1 MGYGY
6 ATHLPALIDAV
17 LRTTGPVLEL
27 GAGEFSTPILHEL
40 VAKRGRDLVTVEAD
54 DVWRGRFHALAD
66 GHPSDTSPRR
76 HVLAASLDE
85 LAGRLPD
92 RWSVVLID
100 QAPAADRGPA
110 VERFAPRAD
119 WLVCHDWGVS
129 AYGWPPD
136 VMRWRSAR
144 LWSDLMPW
152 TMVLGGYRVKP

>member
-40 VAKRGRDLVTVEAD
+40 VAKRGRPLFTVEAD
-54 DVWRGRFHALAD
+54 DVWRSRFHALVD
-66 GHPSDTSPRR
+66 GHPADHSKRMHILADSLESPG
-76 HVLAASLDE
+76 LQLPE
-85 LAGRLPD
+85 RL
-92 RWSVVLID
+92 SVVLID
-100 QAPAADRGPA
+100 QAPAAERGVA
-110 VERFAPRAD
+110 VERFAGRAD
-119 WLVCHDWGVS
+119 WLVCHDWGVA
-129 AYGWPPD
+129 AYRWPAD

-152 TMVLGGYRVKP
+152 TMVLGGFRGK